1 MDMDRKVTQED
12 QKGKDWPRLSHD
24 LWQVNLILNT
34 LKLER
39 VVTQKELRQH
49 IRRFTGA
56 KGTLLEKIRAY
67 RMSARLNLTNKIQ
80 TELIAFLS
88 QANRPLHQRS
98 EQEKKLILR
107 SIFANI
113 AIQGTSDSTE
123 FISTTVQVAS
133 STGAEVLVAYNPRTI
148 VGLIKLFASTNEDEN
163 ISRST
168 FRQICEHFAEYA
180 RNGLLALKLLRE
192 YTNLYR
198 KAPSLGGKCP
208 ELCSDFNGGLGM
220 IDLNNEQRKVITN
233 FNQRLLQTEI
243 AKGEAEANM
252 SSVSTNL
259 CV

>member
-1 MDMDRKVTQED
+1 
-12 QKGKDWPRLSHD
+12 
-24 LWQVNLILNT
+24 
-34 LKLER
+34 
-39 VVTQKELRQH
+39 
-49 IRRFTGA
+49 
-56 KGTLLEKIRAY
+56 
-67 RMSARLNLTNKIQ
+67 MSARLNLTNKIQ

-98 EQEKKLILR
+98 EPEKKLILR

-123 FISTTVQVAS
+123 FISTTVQVMS
-133 STGAEVLVAYNPRTI
+133 PTGAEALVSYNPRTI

-180 RNGLLALKLLRE
+180 KNGLIALKLLRE

-198 KAPSLGGKCP
+198 KAPSLGGKYP
-208 ELCSDFNGGLGM
+208 ELCFDFNGGLDM